1 MEHNALFLSGCVV
14 AVHLLFVLFC
24 PFFVCLFVCFFFNRR
39 LPSSRGSLSLCLNY
53 GTRTRLSAKSPK
65 LRRENMAKCKI
76 IVIGIRI

>member
-14 AVHLLFVLFC
+14 AVHLLFVLSVF
-24 PFFVCLFVCFFFNRR
+24 CLFVCFFFNRR

-65 LRRENMAKCKI
+65 LRRENMAQCKI
-76 IVIGIRI
+76 VVIGIRI